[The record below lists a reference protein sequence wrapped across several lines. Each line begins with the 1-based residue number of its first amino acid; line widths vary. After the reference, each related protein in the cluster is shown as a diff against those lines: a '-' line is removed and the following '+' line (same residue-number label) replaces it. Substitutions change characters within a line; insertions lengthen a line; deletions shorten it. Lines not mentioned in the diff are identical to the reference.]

1 MVKRGPDSRG
11 QWKAALRLSRL
22 RRVSAWLLTVLVL
35 SSAGWGMAAQD
46 SVDSLA
52 VSVQGSESTPEPVS
66 ELKDPPGSSL
76 TAEDVGPLA
85 HPPERWQPVVFDG
98 QTITLPEALSLT
110 LANNPTLRLDEETA
124 RFHRG
129 RLQEEAGQ
137 FDQRLTADLSYDYT
151 KQNIRASVRQTEQER
166 REDRQTSID
175 NLNERL
181 IVSQQILNEILVL
194 QQDPE
199 NTQVSDPD
207 VQAQI
212 DVINFQIRRASAE
225 DRGELLVLRD
235 QALNDAVIAARGDV
249 DELTADLAE
258 DRQELADLGPVPREE
273 EEFFGRLNVQYL
285 FPSRSG
291 FTWGPFFEYT
301 LDGDRFVGKPVNED
315 FGGKG
320 IRELYR
326 GTLGF
331 TIDMPLARGFGRH
344 ATGAAERAAQF
355 DYEASLAALR
365 HSAAVS
371 VLNTALA
378 YWSAVEG
385 EERVAVLEDSVRV
398 QEELVELI
406 SMLIEADEVTASEL
420 SRGKA
425 QQASSRAALE
435 DARRFSQ
442 EARLDLADLMGL
454 AVERQEQAPAPADPF
469 PKLLPL
475 GSLDAS
481 QPDRWVAEA
490 VDRRDDY
497 RAALKLRESG
507 GVLLRAAR
515 LGLKPRLDLGG
526 RFWYNAL
533 AENSGSEALDGK
545 WVGPSYSVNFDFE
558 WPFANNT
565 QEGRL
570 LQAESQ
576 EQIQTIDATELGR
589 RIRSAVVQ
597 AFGSLQ
603 ETRTQVGL
611 ASEAVENYHLA
622 LAAEREKLRFNM
634 STLVDTLLTEQRL
647 TEVRLSHASA
657 RRRYAQLLAQ
667 LRFET
672 GTLISETSDGGRLVL
687 DNLAQLPSRKAD
699 PLEPRG
705 E

>member
-1 MVKRGPDSRG
+1 MQPSGKGTGNLRCSRG
-11 QWKAALRLSRL
+11 ISALFAVWL
-22 RRVSAWLLTVLVL
+22 VSAAVAEPPAQESAESGLV
-35 SSAGWGMAAQD
+35 SPQAREEFD
-46 SVDSLA
+46 
-52 VSVQGSESTPEPVS
+52 
-66 ELKDPPGSSL
+66 
-76 TAEDVGPLA
+76 PLA
-85 HPPERWQPVVFDG
+85 APPTPWQPIAFEG
-98 QTITLPEALSLT
+98 QTITLPEALRLT
-110 LANNPTLRLDEETA
+110 LANNPTLRLDEEAA
-124 RFHRG
+124 RFRRG

-137 FDQRLTADLSYDYT
+137 FDQRLTADLSYDYA

-166 REDRQTSID
+166 RDNRQTSID
-175 NLNERL
+175 NLNDRL
-181 IVSQQILNEILVL
+181 VVSQQILNEIIVL
-194 QQDPE
+194 QRDPE

-212 DVINFQIRRASAE
+212 DVINFQIRRADDA
-225 DRGELLVLRD
+225 DRAELLALRD
-235 QALNDAVIAARGDV
+235 QTLDDAVVAARGDV
-249 DELTADLAE
+249 DELTGELAE

-301 LDGDRFVGKPVNED
+301 LDGDRFVGKPVDED

-355 DYEASLAALR
+355 DFEASLAALR

-371 VLNTALA
+371 LLNTALA

-385 EERVAVLEDSVRV
+385 DERVAIFEDSVRV

-406 SMLIEADEVTASEL
+406 TMLIEADEITASEL
-420 SRGKA
+420 SRAKA

-435 DARRFSQ
+435 DARRFFQ
-442 EARLDLADLMGL
+442 EARSALADLMGL
-454 AVERQEQAPAPADPF
+454 RVERQEQAPAPADPF

-475 GSLDAS
+475 GALTATE
-481 QPDRWVAEA
+481 PDRWVLEA
-490 VDRRDDY
+490 ADRRDDY
-497 RAALKLRESG
+497 RAAQKLQESG

-526 RFWYNAL
+526 RFWYNSL
-533 AENSGSEALDGK
+533 AESSGSEALDGK
-545 WVGPSYSVNFDFE
+545 WVGPSYNVSFDFE

-576 EQIQTIDATELGR
+576 QQIQTIDAAELR
-589 RIRSAVVQ
+589 RLIRSGVVQ
-597 AFGSLQ
+597 TFGSLE
-603 ETRTQVGL
+603 ETRNQVGL
-611 ASEAVENYHLA
+611 AVEAVESYRMA

-647 TEVRLSHASA
+647 TEVRLSEASA

-672 GTLISETSDGGRLVL
+672 GTLISETPEGGRLVL
-687 DNLAQLPSRKAD
+687 DSLARLPSRNE
-699 PLEPRG
+699 PSRSQPSRSQPPQNQSSENQPSRNQQVLEP
-705 E
+705 